1 MRGLATDRSD
11 SYNCAMNDPGTRAAQ
26 PASPNAGRTPGLE
39 GSLGFRLGRAHRH
52 LRSAWEHRIAD
63 LDLTGAQAA
72 ILRSVA
78 DGPGTGLRELARH
91 LQADPMNVKRTAD
104 ELERAGLLHSDSDPA
119 DRRRRILTV
128 TARGRAVADDVADR
142 SAAWTAHLSELL
154 DPADAGTLLELLG
167 RLEAGLARGDE
178 QHA

>member
-1 MRGLATDRSD
+1 
-11 SYNCAMNDPGTRAAQ
+11 MNDNSAPAAR
-26 PASPNAGRTPGLE
+26 PVSLNTGRTPGLE
-39 GSLGFRLGRAHRH
+39 GSLGFRLGRAHRR

-78 DGPGTGLRELARH
+78 DGPGTGVRELARQ

-104 ELERAGLLHSDSDPA
+104 ELERAGLLQSASDPD
-119 DRRRRILTV
+119 DRRRRVLTA
-128 TARGRAVADDVADR
+128 TAHGRAVADDVANR
-142 SAAWTAHLSELL
+142 SAAWTEHLSELL

-167 RLEAGLARGDE
+167 RLETGLARGDE
-178 QHA
+178 ARA